1 MPNPSHLTVPA
12 RPAIALAPGVLQRY
26 AGRYRTPDGHEFVI
40 SLNGDH
46 LRAFFYRKPEIE
58 LVPRSEREFALRWT
72 AARVLFELDG
82 EGRPTALI
90 FEIGGDQ
97 RRVERVD

>member
-1 MPNPSHLTVPA
+1 MKHFCYWTLDA
-12 RPAIALAPGVLQRY
+12 YEFMIALC
-26 AGRYRTPDGHEFVI
+26 
-40 SLNGDH
+40 GDH
-46 LRAFFYRKPEIE
+46 LRAKFYRKPEIE

-72 AARVLFELDG
+72 AARLLFELDG